1 MTETVTIDPVARLEG
16 HYAVKVEVDNG
27 VVVDAKASGTLFRG
41 IETIVTGRDPRDAP
55 TITSAVCGVCVSE
68 HQIASALALDEAFG
82 ADPPRNGVLI
92 RNIIEG
98 ATTLFSHVAHILVLN
113 GPDYDLYGLVPGLS
127 KSDQTF
133 TDGYNKVLKD
143 VVLPAS
149 RLCHQIVALF
159 GGKSPHYWSVVGGGE
174 SIRHEDLPRV
184 GSLVKSRLSSIKK
197 TINEYAPAILDYLDN
212 NPQLQDYGVGP
223 TNFLSYGVYP
233 DPVSPPDMLLKRGVI
248 INGEQRA
255 MDPANIR
262 EDVKH
267 SWYTDDS
274 GGNLKNEPLPNPNY
288 GKGEAYTWLKAPRYE
303 GNVVEVGPLA
313 RMIVSGLYTPKSNK
327 GASIYDRIYARAAEM
342 LLVMDEMESWVDNIV
357 PAEPV
362 YTPSQVPESGEGL
375 GLWGAP
381 RGALTHYIRIS
392 EKKIANYQV
401 ISPSTWNCSPRD
413 NNDQMGPLEQALIG
427 VPVDDPENPTE
438 VGKTIRSYDPC
449 LACSVHIVD
458 AKGKNRVIKI

>member
-1 MTETVTIDPVARLEG
+1 MTETVKIDPVARLEG

-27 VVVDAKASGTLFRG
+27 IVVDARTTGTLFRG

-92 RNIIEG
+92 RNIVEG
-98 ATTLFSHVAHILVLN
+98 ATTLFSHAAHIFVLN

-127 KSDQTF
+127 KSEHF
-133 TDGYNKVLKD
+133 TDDYTKVLKN
-143 VVLPAS
+143 VVLPVS

-184 GSLVKSRLSSIKK
+184 GSLVKSRLDSIKK
-197 TINEYAPAILDYLDN
+197 TVNEVAPVVLDYLDKHSE
-212 NPQLQDYGVGP
+212 LQDYGVGP
-223 TNFLSYGVYP
+223 TNFLSHGVYP
-233 DPVSPPDMLLKRGVI
+233 DPVSPPDMFLKRGVI

-267 SWYTDDS
+267 SWYADDS
-274 GGNLKNEPLPNPNY
+274 GGNLKDEPLPNPSY
-288 GKGEAYTWLKAPRYE
+288 GKDDAYTWLKAPRYE

-313 RMIVSGLYTPKSNK
+313 RMIVSGFYTAKSNK
-327 GASIYDRIYARAAEM
+327 GASIYDRIAARATEM
-342 LLVMDEMESWVDNIV
+342 LMVMEEMESWVDNIV

-362 YTPSQVPESGEGL
+362 YIPSQIPESGEGL

-401 ISPSTWNCSPRD
+401 ISPTTWNCSPRD
-413 NNDQMGPLEQALIG
+413 NNGQMGPLEQALIG

-458 AKGKNRVIKI
+458 AKGKKRVIKI